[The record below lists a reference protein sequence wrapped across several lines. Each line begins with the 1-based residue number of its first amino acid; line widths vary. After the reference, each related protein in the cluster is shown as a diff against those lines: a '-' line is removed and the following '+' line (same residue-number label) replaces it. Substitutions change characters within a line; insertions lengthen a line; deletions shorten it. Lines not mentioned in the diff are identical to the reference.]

1 MRCGQGTAPIQLKWP
16 GFVNNGEGG
25 ENGWKWMGLT
35 LADEDTG
42 IHYVLILRMSVKL
55 LKQRETPNRDYQVY
69 GREKQS
75 HGAGG

>member
-1 MRCGQGTAPIQLKWP
+1 
-16 GFVNNGEGG
+16 
-25 ENGWKWMGLT
+25 MGLT

-42 IHYVLILRMSVKL
+42 IHYVLILRMSVEL
-55 LKQRETPNRDYQVY
+55 PKQRETPDRDYQVY